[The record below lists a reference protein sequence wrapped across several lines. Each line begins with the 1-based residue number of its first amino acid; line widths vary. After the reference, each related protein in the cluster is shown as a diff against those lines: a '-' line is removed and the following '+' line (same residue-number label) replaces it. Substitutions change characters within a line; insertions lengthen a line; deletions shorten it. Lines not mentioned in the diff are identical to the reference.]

1 MRKALLHP
9 IDFARELTR
18 HPNFSKVW
26 RFTFVSVISTV
37 LTLAMLFVFFRVLKI
52 GSAAD
57 SNLLAT
63 SIATA
68 PAYYLNRTW
77 TWGKTGK
84 SHLMKEVVPFWTIAI
99 IGVLLSTLAV
109 HVAAV
114 EAHHITTS
122 KMGVTALVEFANFFT
137 YGVLWVGKF
146 TIFNRYLFNTPSVA
160 PGPED
165 LSPDDVSPGPGPLAS
180 DALATDEFATD
191 ELSTV

>member
-9 IDFARELTR
+9 LVLARELTK
-18 HPNFSKVW
+18 HPNFSKIW
-26 RFTFVSVISTV
+26 RFTFVSVVSTV
-37 LTLAMLFVFFRVLKI
+37 ITLGMLYVFFRVLKV
-52 GSAAD
+52 GTAAE

-84 SHLMKEVVPFWTIAI
+84 SHVMREVVPFWTIAI
-99 IGVLLSTLAV
+99 IGVLLSTAAV
-109 HVAAV
+109 HYAAV
-114 EAHHITTS
+114 EAHHVTHS
-122 KMGVTALVEFANFFT
+122 KMGVTILVEFANFFT

-146 TIFNRYLFNTPSVA
+146 TIFNRYLFNA
-160 PGPED
+160 PKVVPD
-165 LSPDDVSPGPGPLAS
+165 ADDVGPGGGGLTA
-180 DALATDEFATD
+180 D

>member
-1 MRKALLHP
+1 MC
-9 IDFARELTR
+9 
-18 HPNFSKVW
+18 S
-26 RFTFVSVISTV
+26 S
-37 LTLAMLFVFFRVLKI
+37 RVLKI

-99 IGVLLSTLAV
+99 VGVLLSTLAV
-109 HVAAV
+109 HFAAA
-114 EAHHITTS
+114 EAHHITKS
-122 KMGVTALVEFANFFT
+122 KLGVTALIEFANFFT

-146 TIFNRYLFNTPSVA
+146 MIFNRYLFNTPSVVS
-160 PGPED
+160 GPED
-165 LSPDDVSPGPGPLAS
+165 LSPDDAGPGPGALAP
-180 DALATDEFATD
+180 DALVAD
-191 ELSTV
+191 ELSAVRP

>member
-1 MRKALLHP
+1 M
-9 IDFARELTR
+9 
-18 HPNFSKVW
+18 
-26 RFTFVSVISTV
+26 ISTV
-37 LTLAMLFVFFRVLKI
+37 LTLAMLYVFFRVLKI

-109 HVAAV
+109 HFAAV
-114 EAHHITTS
+114 EAHHITKS

-146 TIFNRYLFNTPSVA
+146 TVFNRYLFNTPNVV
-160 PGPED
+160 PGPTE
-165 LSPDDVSPGPGPLAS
+165 LSPMTSARAPARSLPTRSWPTS
-180 DALATDEFATD
+180 
-191 ELSTV
+191 